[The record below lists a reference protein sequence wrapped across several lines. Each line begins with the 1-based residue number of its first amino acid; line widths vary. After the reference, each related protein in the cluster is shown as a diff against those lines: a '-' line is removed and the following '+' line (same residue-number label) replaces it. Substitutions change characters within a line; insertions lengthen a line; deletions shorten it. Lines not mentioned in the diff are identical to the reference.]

1 MDVAAVVADET
12 LEDGAMLG
20 VDRQELDATP
30 SGGRRH
36 QVPGHHQRLLV
47 GERHGAPGQDPRHR
61 RQEPGGTHERR
72 HDDVGLDVPGERD
85 EPLWSGEQLGPRWR
99 EEAAQAVHR
108 AAVEQRDRGRRELA
122 AEIRDQLDV
131 RPARR
136 EPRHLELF
144 REARDDLESA
154 EPDRSRR
161 TEERE
166 PLHTPPKRRVRR
178 WNSAT
183 AR

>member
-12 LEDGAMLG
+12 LEDGAVLG

-72 HDDVGLDVPGERD
+72 HDDVGLDVPGERGQTRQQYALSAEGRRHLFERLSD
-85 EPLWSGEQLGPRWR
+85 FSESDAAS
-99 EEAAQAVHR
+99 EEAFNLRVGLFPA
-108 AAVEQRDRGRRELA
+108 LKP
-122 AEIRDQLDV
+122 DV
-131 RPARR
+131 REKILA
-136 EPRHLELF
+136 L
-144 REARDDLESA
+144 RDSSL
-154 EPDRSRR
+154 RR
-161 TEERE
+161 TRTASS
-166 PLHTPPKRRVRR
+166 LKLKRTSVR
-178 WNSAT
+178 
-183 AR
+183 